1 MAGRGNGE
9 AAQGRRPARS
19 RPYRHARQAHARPE
33 PIGRVDGIGHVD
45 GFGDVGHFDRFE
57 HEKIDYET
65 YERYET
71 TDRGG
76 G

>member
-1 MAGRGNGE
+1 MAGRGNDE
-9 AAQGRRPARS
+9 AVQGGWPARS
-19 RPYRHARQAHARPE
+19 RPYPHARQAHARPE
-33 PIGRVDGIGHVD
+33 PIGHVDGID
-45 GFGDVGHFDRFE
+45 HFDHFD
-57 HEKIDYET
+57 HFDHKKKIDYET

>member
-1 MAGRGNGE
+1 MTDGGNGE
-9 AAQGRRPARS
+9 AAKDGRPTRP
-19 RPYRHARQAHARPE
+19 RPYPHARQAHARPE
-33 PIGRVDGIGHVD
+33 PIGHVDRFGHV
-45 GFGDVGHFDRFE
+45 GHLD

-65 YERYET
+65 YERDERDET